1 MSSLWVFCADSICGG
16 KSASVSVSASAEPK
30 WQASLQ
36 IGGQPFLLQSA
47 TANAKRSAL
56 SRPTLL
62 YYAPLLKS
70 ALQKAIRRKLTEA
83 AISIAYQFLRQE
95 PVEFLR
101 RLPIY
106 MLEDTYLQPRAL
118 VRCVWLMCAVYKGW
132 RLTEADI
139 RFLLGVVQVLC
150 TLDYKEHLCRDPCP
164 ALEDALRPLKESLSP
179 LGALHEVGSKVGT
192 SIRAGALE
200 AGAVA
205 TWVRSEFGGLK
216 GDMAF
221 LRNLASVWLQRAAEG
236 WEVEE
241 AGEVGW
247 LGPFP
252 DGSGLYL
259 LEGVD
264 FHCYPKLRRTLVG
277 MGWAEGETLREEEFR
292 RLMWVGQSGVNRRA
306 WLFDEKGEEKREEEK
321 EAERLERR
329 EARGM
334 VTAMR
339 PFLETFARLAWQP
352 QKAPKTIGEY
362 FAAKV

>member
-1 MSSLWVFCADSICGG
+1 MSSLWIFCVDGICRG
-16 KSASVSVSASAEPK
+16 ASADLPEPK

-70 ALQKAIRRKLTEA
+70 ALQKAIRRRLTEA
-83 AISIAYQFLRQE
+83 AIPIAYQFLRQE

-106 MLEDTYLQPRAL
+106 MLEDTCLQPRVL
-118 VRCVWLMCAVYKGW
+118 IRCVWLMCAVYKGW

-150 TLDYKEHLCRDPCP
+150 TLDYKEHLRRDPCHT
-164 ALEDALRPLKESLSP
+164 LENTLRGLKGSLSP
-179 LGALHEVGSKVGT
+179 LG
-192 SIRAGALE
+192 

-221 LRNLASVWLQRAAEG
+221 LRNLASAWLERDAEG

-241 AGEVGW
+241 AAEVGW
-247 LGPFP
+247 VGPLP
-252 DGSGLYL
+252 GEEGLYL
-259 LEGVD
+259 FEGVD
-264 FHCYPKLRRTLVG
+264 FHCYPRLRQTLIG
-277 MGWAEGETLREEEFR
+277 MGWTGGELIGEEAFR

-306 WLFDEKGEEKREEEK
+306 WLFEEGGEGEGDEKGKREELVEK
-321 EAERLERR
+321 QEGRL
-329 EARGM
+329 M
-334 VTAMR
+334 MTAVR

-352 QKAPKTIGEY
+352 RKAPKTIGEY
-362 FAAKV
+362 FTAKA

>member
-1 MSSLWVFCADSICGG
+1 MPLLWIFTVAGIER
-16 KSASVSVSASAEPK
+16 SAVGSAEAK

-47 TANAKRSAL
+47 VANARRTAL
-56 SRPTLL
+56 VRPTLL

-70 ALQKAIRRKLTEA
+70 ALQKAIRRRHA
-83 AISIAYQFLRQE
+83 APAVAIAYQFLRQE

-118 VRCVWLMCAVYKGW
+118 VRCMWLMCAVYKGW

-150 TLDYKEHLCRDPCP
+150 TLDYKERLNRSPCDG
-164 ALEDALRPLKESLSP
+164 LEDALRGLKAPLSP
-179 LGALHEVGSKVGT
+179 
-192 SIRAGALE
+192 LE

-221 LRNLASVWLQRAAEG
+221 LRNLASVWLERDAEG
-236 WEVEE
+236 WELEE
-241 AGEVGW
+241 AAEESWTGAFPGEE
-247 LGPFP
+247 
-252 DGSGLYL
+252 GLYL

-264 FHCYPKLRRTLVG
+264 FHCYPHLRKTLIG
-277 MGWAEGETLREEEFR
+277 MGWRGGREMDEETFR
-292 RLMWVGQSGVNRRA
+292 QQMWIGQSGVNRRS
-306 WLFDEKGEEKREEEK
+306 WLFEDGEGEGGSDTEAEERK
-321 EAERLERR
+321 EAKVV
-329 EARGM
+329 M
-334 VTAMR
+334 TAVR
-339 PFLETFARLAWQP
+339 PFLETFARQAWLP
-352 QKAPKTIGEY
+352 QKAPKTIAAY
-362 FAAKV
+362 FVASSGRA

>member
-1 MSSLWVFCADSICGG
+1 MPLLWIFTVAGIERSAVGSAD
-16 KSASVSVSASAEPK
+16 AK

-36 IGGQPFLLQSA
+36 IGGQPFLLKSSLPLAAKSSALPSFPHGTMVLQSA

-56 SRPTLL
+56 PRPTLL

-70 ALQKAIRRKLTEA
+70 ALQKAIRRRRTA
-83 AISIAYQFLRQE
+83 SAVAIAYQFLRQE

-139 RFLLGVVQVLC
+139 RFLLGVVRRLC
-150 TLDYKEHLCRDPCP
+150 ALDYKERLCREPCDT
-164 ALEDALRPLKESLSP
+164 LEDALGGLKGALSP
-179 LGALHEVGSKVGT
+179 
-192 SIRAGALE
+192 LE

-221 LRNLASVWLQRAAEG
+221 LRNLASVWLERDAEG
-236 WEVEE
+236 WELEE
-241 AGEVGW
+241 AAEESW
-247 LGPFP
+247 TGPFP
-252 DGSGLYL
+252 GEEGLYL

-264 FHCYPKLRRTLVG
+264 FHCYPHLRKTLIG
-277 MGWAEGETLREEEFR
+277 MGWRGGREMDEETFR
-292 RLMWVGQSGVNRRA
+292 QQMWIGQSGVNRRS
-306 WLFDEKGEEKREEEK
+306 WLFEDGEGEGGSDAEEGRKERK
-321 EAERLERR
+321 EAK
-329 EARGM
+329 AVM
-334 VTAMR
+334 TSVR
-339 PFLETFARLAWQP
+339 PFLETFARMAWQP

-362 FAAKV
+362 FGRT

>member
-1 MSSLWVFCADSICGG
+1 
-16 KSASVSVSASAEPK
+16 
-30 WQASLQ
+30 
-36 IGGQPFLLQSA
+36 
-47 TANAKRSAL
+47 
-56 SRPTLL
+56 
-62 YYAPLLKS
+62 
-70 ALQKAIRRKLTEA
+70 
-83 AISIAYQFLRQE
+83 
-95 PVEFLR
+95 
-101 RLPIY
+101 
-106 MLEDTYLQPRAL
+106 
-118 VRCVWLMCAVYKGW
+118 MCAVYKGW

-139 RFLLGVVQVLC
+139 RFLLGVVQRLC

-164 ALEDALRPLKESLSP
+164 ALEDALRGLKGSLSP
-179 LGALHEVGSKVGT
+179 
-192 SIRAGALE
+192 LE

-221 LRNLASVWLQRAAEG
+221 LRNLASMWLQRGAEG
-236 WEVEE
+236 WELEE

-277 MGWAEGETLREEEFR
+277 MGWAEGETLGEEEFR

-306 WLFDEKGEEKREEEK
+306 WLFDEEEHEKGEEKREEKK

-334 VTAMR
+334 MTAVR